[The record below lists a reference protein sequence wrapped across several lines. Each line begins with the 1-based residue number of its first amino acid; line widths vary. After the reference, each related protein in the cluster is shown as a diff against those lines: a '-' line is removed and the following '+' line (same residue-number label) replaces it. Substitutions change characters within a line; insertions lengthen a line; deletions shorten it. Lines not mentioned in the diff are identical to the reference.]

1 MLLIHRALDGDPLPS
16 LVVRGFKALFV
27 LLAGLLLYALFSKLA
42 MRFAQVNVAD
52 TYNGIAHV
60 GDWGDASVLSL
71 LAETYVAP
79 LAYLL
84 SPETIYPRW
93 TTFTTLAIFALS
105 LPALVSSL
113 ARQKKRLHRLFVL
126 LMLLL
131 VPLGTNAV
139 SFISGGLSHALMI
152 YSYFFVLLLPL
163 SLAERRAREENIRPR
178 QKLASAALLLS
189 CALLYAG
196 NAAFAQQL
204 ILRRNLEYQSTL
216 SLMTRVI
223 ERADTVEGYSR
234 GVTPVVFS
242 GSLFSSQLAMERPGF
257 EGTTSLFGENNLYAI
272 TAEDYYPWYVNQIL
286 GYPMR
291 FDVSLLPDYLNRAA
305 VRAMPV
311 FPAEG
316 SIQMIDGVLVV
327 HIGRQQLGE

>member
-1 MLLIHRALDGDPLPS
+1 
-16 LVVRGFKALFV
+16 
-27 LLAGLLLYALFSKLA
+27 
-42 MRFAQVNVAD
+42 
-52 TYNGIAHV
+52 
-60 GDWGDASVLSL
+60 
-71 LAETYVAP
+71 
-79 LAYLL
+79 
-84 SPETIYPRW
+84 
-93 TTFTTLAIFALS
+93 
-105 LPALVSSL
+105 
-113 ARQKKRLHRLFVL
+113 
-126 LMLLL
+126 
-131 VPLGTNAV
+131 
-139 SFISGGLSHALMI
+139 MI
-152 YSYFFVLLLPL
+152 YSYFFVFLLPL
-163 SLAERRAREENIRPR
+163 SLAERRAREENAPPR
-178 QKLASAALLLS
+178 QKLASAALLLF

-196 NAAFAQQL
+196 NVALAQQL
-204 ILRRNLEYQSTL
+204 FLRRNLEYQSTF
-216 SLMTRVI
+216 SLMMRVI

-291 FDVSLLPDYLNRAA
+291 FDISLLPDYLNRAA